1 MESRPAAGFTESG
14 KGLAR
19 PLKGGTI
26 VQREQFKSRLGFL
39 LLSAGCAIGLGNVW
53 RFPYMVG
60 QNGGAFFVLFY
71 LMFLVIVGLPILSME
86 LAVGRASRKSIIREF
101 ETLEQPGGKWHWY
114 SPFGMLG
121 NYMLMF
127 FYTVVAGWLVNY
139 FVQYLTGGL
148 TGLDTAGVQAAYRT
162 MLADPAT
169 MVFWMLVVVA
179 AGFAVCAGGLQ
190 KGVERVS
197 KWMMVALL
205 ALILVL
211 AVRSLTLPGGGEGL
225 AFYLMPNLENLN
237 KVGLANCL
245 AAAMDQS
252 FFTLSLGIG
261 AIAIFG
267 SYMKRDRSLLGESVG
282 IAVLDT
288 FVAITA
294 GLIIFPACFAYDVA
308 PDSGP
313 NLLFVTLPNVF
324 NNMAGGRL
332 WGALFFLFM
341 SFAALTTVVAVF
353 ENILACCM
361 DKWGWS
367 RKKAVWINLVIVAV
381 CSVPC
386 ALGFN
391 VWSSFQPLGANT
403 GVMDLESLIASTI
416 LLSVG
421 SLIYLLFCT
430 RRSGWGFDNYLAEAN
445 TGKGLKMPR
454 ALRFY
459 LTWVLPVLIVALLAM
474 SLWNNFQFLFV

>member
-1 MESRPAAGFTESG
+1 M
-14 KGLAR
+14 
-19 PLKGGTI
+19 
-26 VQREQFKSRLGFL
+26 QRERFKSRLGFL

-71 LMFLVIVGLPILSME
+71 LLFLIIMGLPILSME

-101 ETLEQPGGKWHWY
+101 ETLEKPGSKWHWY

-127 FYTVVAGWLVNY
+127 FYTVVGGWLVNY
-139 FVQYLTGGL
+139 FVQYLTGSL
-148 TGLDTAGVQAAYRT
+148 AGLDSEGVQAAYAS
-162 MLADPAT
+162 MLSDPAE
-169 MVFWMLVVVA
+169 MISWMLVVVLI
-179 AGFAVCAGGLQ
+179 GFVICLGGLQ
-190 KGVERVS
+190 KGVERIS

-225 AFYLMPNLENLN
+225 AFYLMPNLENLK
-237 KVGLANCL
+237 KVGLVNCL
-245 AAAMDQS
+245 AGAMEQS

-267 SYMKRDRSLLGESVG
+267 SYMNKDRTLLGESVG
-282 IAVLDT
+282 IAALDT

-294 GLIIFPACFAYDVA
+294 GLIIFPACFAYGVA

-324 NNMAGGRL
+324 INMAGGRL

-361 DKWGWS
+361 DKWGWT
-367 RKKAVWINLVIVAV
+367 RKKAVLVNLVILALG
-381 CSVPC
+381 SVPC

-391 VWSSFQPLGANT
+391 VWSNFNPLGAGT
-403 GVMDLESLIASTI
+403 VVMDLEDFIVSTI
-416 LLSVG
+416 LLPFG
-421 SLIYLLFCT
+421 SLLYLLFCT
-430 RRSGWGFDNYLAEAN
+430 RRSGWGFDAYLEEAN
-445 TGKGLKMPR
+445 TGKGLKMAR

-459 LTWVLPVLIVALLAM
+459 LTWILPVMVAVLLVM
-474 SLWNNFQFLFV
+474 GLWSKLKFLFV

>member
-1 MESRPAAGFTESG
+1 M
-14 KGLAR
+14 
-19 PLKGGTI
+19 
-26 VQREQFKSRLGFL
+26 QRERFKSRLGFL

-71 LMFLVIVGLPILSME
+71 LLFLIIMGLPILSME

-101 ETLEQPGGKWHWY
+101 ETLEKPGSKWHWY

-127 FYTVVAGWLVNY
+127 FYTVVGGWLVNY
-139 FVQYLTGGL
+139 FVQYLTGSL
-148 TGLDTAGVQAAYRT
+148 AGLDSEGVQAAYAS
-162 MLADPAT
+162 MLSDPAE
-169 MVFWMLVVVA
+169 MISWMLVVVLI
-179 AGFAVCAGGLQ
+179 GFVICLGGLQ
-190 KGVERVS
+190 KGVERIS

-225 AFYLMPNLENLN
+225 AFYLMPNLENLK
-237 KVGLANCL
+237 KVGLVNCL
-245 AAAMDQS
+245 AGAMEQS

-267 SYMKRDRSLLGESVG
+267 SYMDKDRTLLGESVG
-282 IAVLDT
+282 IAALDT

-294 GLIIFPACFAYDVA
+294 GLIIFPACFAYGVA

-324 NNMAGGRL
+324 INMAGGRL

-361 DKWGWS
+361 DKWGWT
-367 RKKAVWINLVIVAV
+367 RKKAVLVNLVILALG
-381 CSVPC
+381 SVPC

-391 VWSSFQPLGANT
+391 VWSNFNPLGAGT
-403 GVMDLESLIASTI
+403 VVMDLEDFIVSTI
-416 LLSVG
+416 LLPFG
-421 SLIYLLFCT
+421 SLLYLLFCT
-430 RRSGWGFDNYLAEAN
+430 RRSGWGFVAYLEEAN
-445 TGKGLKMPR
+445 TGKGLKMAR

-459 LTWVLPVLIVALLAM
+459 LSWILPVMVAVLLAM
-474 SLWNNFQFLFV
+474 GLWNKLKFLFVA

>member
-1 MESRPAAGFTESG
+1 M
-14 KGLAR
+14 
-19 PLKGGTI
+19 
-26 VQREQFKSRLGFL
+26 QRERFKSRLGFL

-71 LMFLVIVGLPILSME
+71 LLFLIIMGLPILSME

-101 ETLEQPGGKWHWY
+101 ETLEKPGSKWHWY

-127 FYTVVAGWLVNY
+127 FYTVVGGWLVNY

-148 TGLDTAGVQAAYRT
+148 AGLDSEGVQAAYAS
-162 MLADPAT
+162 MLSDPAE
-169 MVFWMLVVVA
+169 MISWMLVVVLI
-179 AGFAVCAGGLQ
+179 GFVICLGGLQ
-190 KGVERVS
+190 KGVERIS

-225 AFYLMPNLENLN
+225 AFYLMPNLENLK
-237 KVGLANCL
+237 KVGLVNCL
-245 AAAMDQS
+245 AGAMEQS

-267 SYMKRDRSLLGESVG
+267 SYMDKDRTLLGESVG
-282 IAVLDT
+282 IAALDT

-294 GLIIFPACFAYDVA
+294 GLIIFPACFAYGVA

-324 NNMAGGRL
+324 INMAGGRL

-361 DKWGWS
+361 DKWGWT
-367 RKKAVWINLVIVAV
+367 RKKAVLVNLVILALG
-381 CSVPC
+381 SVPC

-391 VWSSFQPLGANT
+391 VWSNFNPLGAGT
-403 GVMDLESLIASTI
+403 VVMDLEDFIVSTI
-416 LLSVG
+416 LLPFG
-421 SLIYLLFCT
+421 SLLYLLFCT
-430 RRSGWGFDNYLAEAN
+430 RRSGWGFDAYLEEAN
-445 TGKGLKMPR
+445 TGKGLKMAR

-459 LTWVLPVLIVALLAM
+459 LTWILPVMVAVLLAM
-474 SLWNNFQFLFV
+474 GLWSKLKFLFVA

>member
-1 MESRPAAGFTESG
+1 M
-14 KGLAR
+14 
-19 PLKGGTI
+19 
-26 VQREQFKSRLGFL
+26 QRERFKSRLGFL

-71 LMFLVIVGLPILSME
+71 LLFLIIMGLPILSME

-101 ETLEQPGGKWHWY
+101 ETLEKPGSKWHWY

-127 FYTVVAGWLVNY
+127 FYTVVGGWLVNY
-139 FVQYLTGGL
+139 FVQYLTGSL
-148 TGLDTAGVQAAYRT
+148 AGLDSEGVQAAYAS
-162 MLADPAT
+162 MLSDPAE
-169 MVFWMLVVVA
+169 MISWMLVVVLI
-179 AGFAVCAGGLQ
+179 GFVICLGGLQ
-190 KGVERVS
+190 KGVERIS

-225 AFYLMPNLENLN
+225 AFYLMPNLENLK
-237 KVGLANCL
+237 KVGLVNCL
-245 AAAMDQS
+245 AGAMEQS

-267 SYMKRDRSLLGESVG
+267 SYMNKDRTLLGESVG
-282 IAVLDT
+282 IAALDT

-294 GLIIFPACFAYDVA
+294 GLIIFPACFAYGVA

-324 NNMAGGRL
+324 SNMAGGRL

-361 DKWGWS
+361 DKWGWT
-367 RKKAVWINLVIVAV
+367 RKKAVLVNLVILALG
-381 CSVPC
+381 SVPC

-391 VWSSFQPLGANT
+391 VWSNFNPLGAGT
-403 GVMDLESLIASTI
+403 VVMDLEDFIVSTI
-416 LLSVG
+416 LLPFG
-421 SLIYLLFCT
+421 SLLYLLFCT
-430 RRSGWGFDNYLAEAN
+430 RRSGWGFDAYLEEAN
-445 TGKGLKMPR
+445 TGKGLKMAR

-459 LTWVLPVLIVALLAM
+459 LTWILPVMVAVLLAM
-474 SLWNNFQFLFV
+474 GLWSKLKFLFV

>member
-1 MESRPAAGFTESG
+1 M
-14 KGLAR
+14 
-19 PLKGGTI
+19 
-26 VQREQFKSRLGFL
+26 QRERFKSRLGFL

-71 LMFLVIVGLPILSME
+71 LLFLIIMGLPILSME

-101 ETLEQPGGKWHWY
+101 ETLEKPGSKWHWY

-127 FYTVVAGWLVNY
+127 FYTVVGGWLVNY
-139 FVQYLTGGL
+139 FVQYLTGSL
-148 TGLDTAGVQAAYRT
+148 AGLDSEGVQAAYAS
-162 MLADPAT
+162 MLSDPAE
-169 MVFWMLVVVA
+169 MISWMLVVVLI
-179 AGFAVCAGGLQ
+179 GFVICLGGLQ
-190 KGVERVS
+190 KGVERIS

-225 AFYLMPNLENLN
+225 AFYLMPNLENLK
-237 KVGLANCL
+237 KVGLVNCL
-245 AAAMDQS
+245 AGAMEQS

-267 SYMKRDRSLLGESVG
+267 SYMNKDRTLLGESVG
-282 IAVLDT
+282 IAALDT

-294 GLIIFPACFAYDVA
+294 GLIIFPACFAYGVA

-324 NNMAGGRL
+324 INMAGGRL

-361 DKWGWS
+361 DKWGWT
-367 RKKAVWINLVIVAV
+367 RKKAVLVNLVILALG
-381 CSVPC
+381 SVPC

-391 VWSSFQPLGANT
+391 VWSHFNPLGAGT
-403 GVMDLESLIASTI
+403 VVMDLEDFIVSTI
-416 LLSVG
+416 LLPFG
-421 SLIYLLFCT
+421 SLLYLLFCT
-430 RRSGWGFDNYLAEAN
+430 RRSGWGFDAYLEEAN
-445 TGKGLKMPR
+445 TGKGLKMAR

-459 LTWVLPVLIVALLAM
+459 LTWILPVMVAVLLVM
-474 SLWNNFQFLFV
+474 GLWSKLKFLFVA

>member
-1 MESRPAAGFTESG
+1 M
-14 KGLAR
+14 
-19 PLKGGTI
+19 
-26 VQREQFKSRLGFL
+26 QRERFKSRLGFL

-71 LMFLVIVGLPILSME
+71 LLFLIIMGLPILSME

-101 ETLEQPGGKWHWY
+101 ETLEKPGSKWHWY

-127 FYTVVAGWLVNY
+127 FYTVVGGWLVNY
-139 FVQYLTGGL
+139 FVQYLTGSL
-148 TGLDTAGVQAAYRT
+148 AGLDSEGVQAAYAS
-162 MLADPAT
+162 MLSDPAE
-169 MVFWMLVVVA
+169 MISWMLVVVLI
-179 AGFAVCAGGLQ
+179 GFVICLGGLQ
-190 KGVERVS
+190 KGVERTS

-225 AFYLMPNLENLN
+225 AFYLMPNLENLK
-237 KVGLANCL
+237 KVGLVNCL
-245 AAAMDQS
+245 AGAMEQS

-267 SYMKRDRSLLGESVG
+267 SYMDKDRTLLGESVG
-282 IAVLDT
+282 IAALDT

-294 GLIIFPACFAYDVA
+294 GLIIFPACFAYGVA

-324 NNMAGGRL
+324 SNMAGGRL

-361 DKWGWS
+361 DKWGWT
-367 RKKAVWINLVIVAV
+367 RKKAVLVNLVILALG
-381 CSVPC
+381 SVPC

-391 VWSSFQPLGANT
+391 VWSNFNPLGAGT
-403 GVMDLESLIASTI
+403 VVMDLEDFIVSTI
-416 LLSVG
+416 LLPFG
-421 SLIYLLFCT
+421 SLLYLLFCT
-430 RRSGWGFDNYLAEAN
+430 RRSGWGFDAYLEEAN
-445 TGKGLKMPR
+445 TGKGLKMAR

-459 LTWVLPVLIVALLAM
+459 LTWILPVMVAVLLVM
-474 SLWNNFQFLFV
+474 GLWSKLKFLFVA

>member
-1 MESRPAAGFTESG
+1 M
-14 KGLAR
+14 
-19 PLKGGTI
+19 
-26 VQREQFKSRLGFL
+26 QRERFKSRLGFL

-71 LMFLVIVGLPILSME
+71 LLFLIIMGLPILSME

-101 ETLEQPGGKWHWY
+101 ETLEKPGSKWHWY

-127 FYTVVAGWLVNY
+127 FYTVVGGWLVNY
-139 FVQYLTGGL
+139 FVQYLTGSL
-148 TGLDTAGVQAAYRT
+148 AGLDSEGVQAAYAS
-162 MLADPAT
+162 MLSDPAE
-169 MVFWMLVVVA
+169 MISWMLVVVLI
-179 AGFAVCAGGLQ
+179 GFVICLGGLQ
-190 KGVERVS
+190 KGVERIS

-225 AFYLMPNLENLN
+225 AFYLMPNLENLK
-237 KVGLANCL
+237 KVGLVNCL
-245 AAAMDQS
+245 AGAMEQS

-267 SYMKRDRSLLGESVG
+267 SYMNKDRTLLGESVG
-282 IAVLDT
+282 IAALDT

-294 GLIIFPACFAYDVA
+294 GLIIFPACFAYGVA

-324 NNMAGGRL
+324 INMAGGRL

-361 DKWGWS
+361 DKWGWT
-367 RKKAVWINLVIVAV
+367 RKKAVLVNLVILALG
-381 CSVPC
+381 SVPC

-391 VWSSFQPLGANT
+391 VWSNFNPLGT
-403 GVMDLESLIASTI
+403 GTVVMDLEDFIVSTI
-416 LLSVG
+416 LLPFG
-421 SLIYLLFCT
+421 SLLYLLFCT
-430 RRSGWGFDNYLAEAN
+430 RRSGWGFDAYLEEAN
-445 TGKGLKMPR
+445 TGKGLKMAR

-459 LTWVLPVLIVALLAM
+459 LTWILPVMVAVLLVM
-474 SLWNNFQFLFV
+474 GLWSKLKFLFVA

>member
-1 MESRPAAGFTESG
+1 M
-14 KGLAR
+14 
-19 PLKGGTI
+19 
-26 VQREQFKSRLGFL
+26 QRERFKSRLGFL

-71 LMFLVIVGLPILSME
+71 LLFLIIMGLPILSME

-101 ETLEQPGGKWHWY
+101 ETLEKPGSKWHWY

-127 FYTVVAGWLVNY
+127 FYTVVGGWLVNY
-139 FVQYLTGGL
+139 FVQYLTGSL
-148 TGLDTAGVQAAYRT
+148 AGLDSEGVQAAYAS
-162 MLADPAT
+162 MLSDPAE
-169 MVFWMLVVVA
+169 MISWMLVVVLI
-179 AGFAVCAGGLQ
+179 GFVICLGGLQ
-190 KGVERVS
+190 KGVERIS

-225 AFYLMPNLENLN
+225 AFYLMPNLENLK
-237 KVGLANCL
+237 KVGLVNCL
-245 AAAMDQS
+245 AGAMEQS

-267 SYMKRDRSLLGESVG
+267 SYMNKDRTLLGESVG
-282 IAVLDT
+282 IAALDT

-294 GLIIFPACFAYDVA
+294 GLIIFPACFAYGVA

-324 NNMAGGRL
+324 INMAGGRP

-361 DKWGWS
+361 DKWGWT
-367 RKKAVWINLVIVAV
+367 RKKAVLVNLVILALG
-381 CSVPC
+381 SVPC

-391 VWSSFQPLGANT
+391 VWSNFNPLGAGT
-403 GVMDLESLIASTI
+403 VVMDLEDFIVSTI
-416 LLSVG
+416 LLPFG
-421 SLIYLLFCT
+421 SLLYLLFCT
-430 RRSGWGFDNYLAEAN
+430 RRSGWGFDAYLEEAN
-445 TGKGLKMPR
+445 TGKGLKMAR

-459 LTWVLPVLIVALLAM
+459 LTWILPVMVAVLLVM
-474 SLWNNFQFLFV
+474 GLWSKLKFLFVA

>member
-1 MESRPAAGFTESG
+1 M
-14 KGLAR
+14 
-19 PLKGGTI
+19 
-26 VQREQFKSRLGFL
+26 QRERFKSRLGFL

-71 LMFLVIVGLPILSME
+71 LLFLIIMGLPILSME

-101 ETLEQPGGKWHWY
+101 ETLEKPGSKWHWY

-127 FYTVVAGWLVNY
+127 FYTVVGGWLVNY
-139 FVQYLTGGL
+139 FVQYLTGSL
-148 TGLDTAGVQAAYRT
+148 AGLDSEGVQAAYAS
-162 MLADPAT
+162 MLSDPAE
-169 MVFWMLVVVA
+169 MISWMLVVVLI
-179 AGFAVCAGGLQ
+179 GFVICLGGLQ
-190 KGVERVS
+190 KGLERIS

-225 AFYLMPNLENLN
+225 AFYLMPNLENLK
-237 KVGLANCL
+237 KVGLVNCL
-245 AAAMDQS
+245 AGAMEQS

-267 SYMKRDRSLLGESVG
+267 SYMNKDRTLLGESVG
-282 IAVLDT
+282 IAALDT

-294 GLIIFPACFAYDVA
+294 GLIIFPACFAYGVA

-324 NNMAGGRL
+324 INMAGGRL

-361 DKWGWS
+361 DKWGWT
-367 RKKAVWINLVIVAV
+367 RKKAVLVNLVILALG
-381 CSVPC
+381 SVPC

-391 VWSSFQPLGANT
+391 VWSNFNPLGAGT
-403 GVMDLESLIASTI
+403 VVMDLEDFIVSTI
-416 LLSVG
+416 LLPFG
-421 SLIYLLFCT
+421 SLLYLLFCT
-430 RRSGWGFDNYLAEAN
+430 RRSGWGFDAYLEEAN
-445 TGKGLKMPR
+445 TGKGLKMAR

-459 LTWVLPVLIVALLAM
+459 LTWILPVMVAVLLVM
-474 SLWNNFQFLFV
+474 GLWSKLKFLFVA

>member
-1 MESRPAAGFTESG
+1 M
-14 KGLAR
+14 
-19 PLKGGTI
+19 
-26 VQREQFKSRLGFL
+26 QRERFKSRLGFL

-71 LMFLVIVGLPILSME
+71 LLFLIIMGLPILSME

-101 ETLEQPGGKWHWY
+101 ETLEKPGSKWHWY

-127 FYTVVAGWLVNY
+127 FYTVVGGWLVNY
-139 FVQYLTGGL
+139 FVQYLTGSL
-148 TGLDTAGVQAAYRT
+148 AGLDSEGVQAAYAS
-162 MLADPAT
+162 MLSDPAE
-169 MVFWMLVVVA
+169 MISWMLVVVLI
-179 AGFAVCAGGLQ
+179 GFVICLGGLQ
-190 KGVERVS
+190 KGVERIS

-225 AFYLMPNLENLN
+225 AFYLMPNLENLK
-237 KVGLANCL
+237 KVGLVNCL
-245 AAAMDQS
+245 AGAMEQS

-267 SYMKRDRSLLGESVG
+267 SYMDKDRTLLGESVG
-282 IAVLDT
+282 IAALDT

-294 GLIIFPACFAYDVA
+294 GLIIFPACFAYGVA

-324 NNMAGGRL
+324 INMAGGRL

-361 DKWGWS
+361 DKWGWT
-367 RKKAVWINLVIVAV
+367 RKKAVLVNLVILALG
-381 CSVPC
+381 SVPC

-391 VWSSFQPLGANT
+391 VWSNFNPLGAGT
-403 GVMDLESLIASTI
+403 VVMDLEDFIVSTI
-416 LLSVG
+416 LLPFG
-421 SLIYLLFCT
+421 SLLYLLFCT
-430 RRSGWGFDNYLAEAN
+430 RRSGWGFDAYLEEAN
-445 TGKGLKMPR
+445 TGKGLKMAR

-459 LTWVLPVLIVALLAM
+459 LTWILPVMVAVLLVM
-474 SLWNNFQFLFV
+474 GLWSKLKFLFVA

>member
-1 MESRPAAGFTESG
+1 M
-14 KGLAR
+14 
-19 PLKGGTI
+19 
-26 VQREQFKSRLGFL
+26 QRERFKSRLGFL

-71 LMFLVIVGLPILSME
+71 LLFLIIMGLPILSME

-101 ETLEQPGGKWHWY
+101 ETLEKPGSKWHWY

-127 FYTVVAGWLVNY
+127 FYTVVGGWLVNY
-139 FVQYLTGGL
+139 FVQYLTGSL
-148 TGLDTAGVQAAYRT
+148 AGLDSEGVQVAYAS
-162 MLADPAT
+162 MLSDPAE
-169 MVFWMLVVVA
+169 MISWMLVVVLI
-179 AGFAVCAGGLQ
+179 GFVICLGGLQ
-190 KGVERVS
+190 KGVERIS

-225 AFYLMPNLENLN
+225 AFYLMPNLENLK
-237 KVGLANCL
+237 KVGLVNCL
-245 AAAMDQS
+245 AGAMEQS

-267 SYMKRDRSLLGESVG
+267 SYMDKDRTLLGESVG
-282 IAVLDT
+282 IAALDT

-294 GLIIFPACFAYDVA
+294 GLIIFPACFAYGVA

-324 NNMAGGRL
+324 INMAGGRL

-361 DKWGWS
+361 DKWGWT
-367 RKKAVWINLVIVAV
+367 RKKAVLVNLVILALG
-381 CSVPC
+381 SVPC

-391 VWSSFQPLGANT
+391 VWSNFNPLGAGT
-403 GVMDLESLIASTI
+403 VVMDLEDFIVSTI
-416 LLSVG
+416 LLPFG
-421 SLIYLLFCT
+421 SLLYLLFCT
-430 RRSGWGFDNYLAEAN
+430 RRSGWGFDAYLEEAN
-445 TGKGLKMPR
+445 TGKGLKMAR

-459 LTWVLPVLIVALLAM
+459 LTWILPVMVAVLLVM
-474 SLWNNFQFLFV
+474 GLWSKLKFLFVA

>member
-1 MESRPAAGFTESG
+1 M
-14 KGLAR
+14 
-19 PLKGGTI
+19 
-26 VQREQFKSRLGFL
+26 QRERFKSRLGFL

-71 LMFLVIVGLPILSME
+71 LLFLIIMGLPILSME

-101 ETLEQPGGKWHWY
+101 ETLEKPGSKWHWY

-127 FYTVVAGWLVNY
+127 FYTVVGGWLVNY
-139 FVQYLTGGL
+139 FVQYLTGSL
-148 TGLDTAGVQAAYRT
+148 AGLDSEGVQAAYAS
-162 MLADPAT
+162 MLSDPAE
-169 MVFWMLVVVA
+169 MISWMLVVVLI
-179 AGFAVCAGGLQ
+179 GFVICLGGLQ
-190 KGVERVS
+190 KGVERTS

-225 AFYLMPNLENLN
+225 AFYLMPNLENLK
-237 KVGLANCL
+237 KVGLVNCL
-245 AAAMDQS
+245 AGAMEQS

-267 SYMKRDRSLLGESVG
+267 SYMNKDRTLLGESVG
-282 IAVLDT
+282 IAALDT

-294 GLIIFPACFAYDVA
+294 GLIIFPACFAYGVA

-324 NNMAGGRL
+324 INMAGGRL

-361 DKWGWS
+361 DKWGWT
-367 RKKAVWINLVIVAV
+367 RKKAVLVNLVILALG
-381 CSVPC
+381 SVPC

-391 VWSSFQPLGANT
+391 VWSNFNPLGAGT
-403 GVMDLESLIASTI
+403 VVMDLEDFIVSTI
-416 LLSVG
+416 LLPFG
-421 SLIYLLFCT
+421 SLLYLLFCT
-430 RRSGWGFDNYLAEAN
+430 RRSGWGFDAYLEEAN
-445 TGKGLKMPR
+445 TGKGLKMAR

-459 LTWVLPVLIVALLAM
+459 LTWILPVMVAVLLAM
-474 SLWNNFQFLFV
+474 GLWNKLKFLFV

>member
-1 MESRPAAGFTESG
+1 M
-14 KGLAR
+14 
-19 PLKGGTI
+19 
-26 VQREQFKSRLGFL
+26 QRERFKSRLGFL

-71 LMFLVIVGLPILSME
+71 LLFLIIMGLPILSME

-101 ETLEQPGGKWHWY
+101 ETLEKPGSKWHWY

-127 FYTVVAGWLVNY
+127 FYTVVGGWLVNY
-139 FVQYLTGGL
+139 FVQYLTGSL
-148 TGLDTAGVQAAYRT
+148 AGLDSEGVQAAYAS
-162 MLADPAT
+162 MLSDPAE
-169 MVFWMLVVVA
+169 MISWMLVVVLI
-179 AGFAVCAGGLQ
+179 GFVICLGGLQ
-190 KGVERVS
+190 KGVERIS

-225 AFYLMPNLENLN
+225 AFYLMPNLENLK
-237 KVGLANCL
+237 KVGLVNCL
-245 AAAMDQS
+245 AGAMEQS

-267 SYMKRDRSLLGESVG
+267 SYMDKDRTLLGESVG
-282 IAVLDT
+282 IAALDT

-294 GLIIFPACFAYDVA
+294 GLIIFPACFAYGVA

-324 NNMAGGRL
+324 INMAGGRL

-361 DKWGWS
+361 DKWGWT
-367 RKKAVWINLVIVAV
+367 RKKAVLVNLVILALG
-381 CSVPC
+381 SVPC

-391 VWSSFQPLGANT
+391 VWSNFNPLGAGT
-403 GVMDLESLIASTI
+403 VVMDLEDFIVSTI
-416 LLSVG
+416 LLPFG
-421 SLIYLLFCT
+421 SLLYLLFCT
-430 RRSGWGFDNYLAEAN
+430 RRSGWGFDAYLEEAN
-445 TGKGLKMPR
+445 TGKGLKMAR

-459 LTWVLPVLIVALLAM
+459 LTWILPVMVAVLLAM
-474 SLWNNFQFLFV
+474 GLWNKLKFLFV

>member
-1 MESRPAAGFTESG
+1 M
-14 KGLAR
+14 
-19 PLKGGTI
+19 
-26 VQREQFKSRLGFL
+26 QRERFKSRLGFL

-71 LMFLVIVGLPILSME
+71 LLFLIIMGLPILSME

-101 ETLEQPGGKWHWY
+101 ETLEKPGSKWHWY

-127 FYTVVAGWLVNY
+127 FYTVVGGWLVNY
-139 FVQYLTGGL
+139 FVQYLTGSL
-148 TGLDTAGVQAAYRT
+148 AGLDSEGVQAAYAS
-162 MLADPAT
+162 MLSDPAE
-169 MVFWMLVVVA
+169 MISWMLVVVLI
-179 AGFAVCAGGLQ
+179 GFVICLGGLQ
-190 KGVERVS
+190 KGVERIS

-225 AFYLMPNLENLN
+225 AFYLMPNLENLK
-237 KVGLANCL
+237 KVGLVNCL
-245 AAAMDQS
+245 AGAMEQS

-267 SYMKRDRSLLGESVG
+267 SYMDKDRTLLGESVG
-282 IAVLDT
+282 IAALDT

-294 GLIIFPACFAYDVA
+294 GLIIFPACFAYGVA

-324 NNMAGGRL
+324 INMAGGRL

-361 DKWGWS
+361 DKWGWT
-367 RKKAVWINLVIVAV
+367 RKKAVLVNLVILALG
-381 CSVPC
+381 SVPC

-391 VWSSFQPLGANT
+391 VWSNFNPLGAGT
-403 GVMDLESLIASTI
+403 VVMDLEDFIVSTI
-416 LLSVG
+416 LLPFG
-421 SLIYLLFCT
+421 SLLYLLFCT
-430 RRSGWGFDNYLAEAN
+430 RRSGWGFDAYLEEAN
-445 TGKGLKMPR
+445 TGKGLKMAR

-459 LTWVLPVLIVALLAM
+459 LT
-474 SLWNNFQFLFV
+474 

>member
-1 MESRPAAGFTESG
+1 M
-14 KGLAR
+14 
-19 PLKGGTI
+19 
-26 VQREQFKSRLGFL
+26 QRERFKSRLGFL

-71 LMFLVIVGLPILSME
+71 LLFLIIMGLPILSME

-101 ETLEQPGGKWHWY
+101 ETLEKPGSKWHWY

-127 FYTVVAGWLVNY
+127 FYTVVGGWLVNY
-139 FVQYLTGGL
+139 FVQYLTGSL
-148 TGLDTAGVQAAYRT
+148 AGLDSEGVQAAYAS
-162 MLADPAT
+162 MLSDPAE
-169 MVFWMLVVVA
+169 MISWMLVVVLI
-179 AGFAVCAGGLQ
+179 GFVICLGGLQ
-190 KGVERVS
+190 KGVERIS

-225 AFYLMPNLENLN
+225 AFYLMPNLENLK
-237 KVGLANCL
+237 KVGLVNCL
-245 AAAMDQS
+245 AGAMEQS

-267 SYMKRDRSLLGESVG
+267 SYMDKDRTLLGESVG
-282 IAVLDT
+282 IAALDT

-294 GLIIFPACFAYDVA
+294 GLIIFPACFAYGVA

-324 NNMAGGRL
+324 INMAGGRL

-361 DKWGWS
+361 DKWGWT
-367 RKKAVWINLVIVAV
+367 RKKAVLVNLVILALG
-381 CSVPC
+381 SVPC

-391 VWSSFQPLGANT
+391 VWSNFNPLGAGT
-403 GVMDLESLIASTI
+403 VVMDLEDFIVSTI
-416 LLSVG
+416 LLPFG
-421 SLIYLLFCT
+421 SLLYLLFCT
-430 RRSGWGFDNYLAEAN
+430 RRSGWGFDAYLEEAN
-445 TGKGLKMPR
+445 TGKGLKMAR

-459 LTWVLPVLIVALLAM
+459 LTWILPVMVAVLLAM
-474 SLWNNFQFLFV
+474 GLWSKLKFLFVA

>member
-1 MESRPAAGFTESG
+1 M
-14 KGLAR
+14 
-19 PLKGGTI
+19 
-26 VQREQFKSRLGFL
+26 QRERFKSRLGFL

-71 LMFLVIVGLPILSME
+71 LLFLIIMGLPILSME

-101 ETLEQPGGKWHWY
+101 ETLEKPGSKWHWY

-127 FYTVVAGWLVNY
+127 FYTVVGGWLVNY
-139 FVQYLTGGL
+139 FVQYLTGSL
-148 TGLDTAGVQAAYRT
+148 AGLDSEGVQAAYAS
-162 MLADPAT
+162 MLSDPAE
-169 MVFWMLVVVA
+169 MISWMLVVVLI
-179 AGFAVCAGGLQ
+179 GFVICLGGLQ
-190 KGVERVS
+190 KGVERTS

-225 AFYLMPNLENLN
+225 AFYLMPNLENLK
-237 KVGLANCL
+237 KVGLVNCL
-245 AAAMDQS
+245 AGAMEQS

-267 SYMKRDRSLLGESVG
+267 SYMNKDRTLLGESVG
-282 IAVLDT
+282 IAALDT

-294 GLIIFPACFAYDVA
+294 GLIIFPACFAYGVA

-324 NNMAGGRL
+324 INMAGGRL

-361 DKWGWS
+361 DKWGWT
-367 RKKAVWINLVIVAV
+367 RKKAVLVNLVILALG
-381 CSVPC
+381 SVPC

-391 VWSSFQPLGANT
+391 VWSNFNPLGT
-403 GVMDLESLIASTI
+403 GTVVMDLEDFIVSTI
-416 LLSVG
+416 LLPFG
-421 SLIYLLFCT
+421 SLLYLLFCT
-430 RRSGWGFDNYLAEAN
+430 RRSGWGFDAYLEEAN
-445 TGKGLKMPR
+445 TGKGLKMAR

-459 LTWVLPVLIVALLAM
+459 LTWILPVMVAVLLAM
-474 SLWNNFQFLFV
+474 GLWSKLKFLFVA

>member
-1 MESRPAAGFTESG
+1 M
-14 KGLAR
+14 
-19 PLKGGTI
+19 
-26 VQREQFKSRLGFL
+26 QRERFKSRLGFL

-71 LMFLVIVGLPILSME
+71 LLFLVIMGLPILSME

-101 ETLEQPGGKWHWY
+101 ETLEKPGSKWHWY

-127 FYTVVAGWLVNY
+127 FYTVVGGWLVNY
-139 FVQYLTGGL
+139 FVQYLTGSL
-148 TGLDTAGVQAAYRT
+148 AGLDSEGVQAAYAS
-162 MLADPAT
+162 MLSDPAE
-169 MVFWMLVVVA
+169 MISWMLVVVLI
-179 AGFAVCAGGLQ
+179 GFVICLGGLQ
-190 KGVERVS
+190 KGVERIS

-225 AFYLMPNLENLN
+225 AFYLMPNLENLK
-237 KVGLANCL
+237 KVGLVNCL
-245 AAAMDQS
+245 AGAMEQS

-267 SYMKRDRSLLGESVG
+267 SYMDKDRTLLGESVG
-282 IAVLDT
+282 IAALDT

-294 GLIIFPACFAYDVA
+294 GLIIFPACFAYGVA

-324 NNMAGGRL
+324 SNMAGGRL

-361 DKWGWS
+361 DKWGWT
-367 RKKAVWINLVIVAV
+367 RKKAVLVNLVILALG
-381 CSVPC
+381 SVPC

-391 VWSSFQPLGANT
+391 VWSNFNPLGAGT
-403 GVMDLESLIASTI
+403 VVMDLEDFIVSTI
-416 LLSVG
+416 LLPFG
-421 SLIYLLFCT
+421 SLLYLLFCT
-430 RRSGWGFDNYLAEAN
+430 RRSGWGFDAYLEEAN
-445 TGKGLKMPR
+445 TGKGLKMAR

-459 LTWVLPVLIVALLAM
+459 LTWILPVMVAVLLAM
-474 SLWNNFQFLFV
+474 GLWNKLKFLFV

>member
-1 MESRPAAGFTESG
+1 M
-14 KGLAR
+14 
-19 PLKGGTI
+19 
-26 VQREQFKSRLGFL
+26 QRERFKSRLGFL

-71 LMFLVIVGLPILSME
+71 LLFLIIMGLPILSME

-101 ETLEQPGGKWHWY
+101 ETLEKPGSKWHWY

-127 FYTVVAGWLVNY
+127 FYTVVGGWLVNY
-139 FVQYLTGGL
+139 FVQYLTGSL
-148 TGLDTAGVQAAYRT
+148 AGLDSEGVQAAYAS
-162 MLADPAT
+162 MLSDPAE
-169 MVFWMLVVVA
+169 MISWMLVVVLI
-179 AGFAVCAGGLQ
+179 GFVICLGGLQ
-190 KGVERVS
+190 KGVERIS

-225 AFYLMPNLENLN
+225 AFYLMPNLENLK
-237 KVGLANCL
+237 KVGLVNCL
-245 AAAMDQS
+245 AGAMEQS

-267 SYMKRDRSLLGESVG
+267 SYMNKDRTLLGESVG

-294 GLIIFPACFAYDVA
+294 GLIIFPACFAYGVA

-324 NNMAGGRL
+324 INMAGGRL

-361 DKWGWS
+361 DKWGWT
-367 RKKAVWINLVIVAV
+367 RKKAVLVNLVILALG
-381 CSVPC
+381 SVPC

-391 VWSSFQPLGANT
+391 VWSNFNPLGAGT
-403 GVMDLESLIASTI
+403 VVMDLEDFIVSTI
-416 LLSVG
+416 LLPFG
-421 SLIYLLFCT
+421 SLLYLLFCT
-430 RRSGWGFDNYLAEAN
+430 RRSGWGFDAYLEEAN
-445 TGKGLKMPR
+445 TGKGLKMAR

-459 LTWVLPVLIVALLAM
+459 LTWILPVMVAVLLVM
-474 SLWNNFQFLFV
+474 GLWSKLKFLFV

>member
-1 MESRPAAGFTESG
+1 M
-14 KGLAR
+14 
-19 PLKGGTI
+19 
-26 VQREQFKSRLGFL
+26 QRERFKSRLGFL

-71 LMFLVIVGLPILSME
+71 LLFLIIMGLPILSME

-101 ETLEQPGGKWHWY
+101 ETLEKPGSKWHWY

-127 FYTVVAGWLVNY
+127 FYTVVGGWLVNY
-139 FVQYLTGGL
+139 FVQYLTGSL
-148 TGLDTAGVQAAYRT
+148 AGLDSEGVQAAYAS
-162 MLADPAT
+162 MLSDPAE
-169 MVFWMLVVVA
+169 MISWMLVVVLI
-179 AGFAVCAGGLQ
+179 GFVICLGGLQ
-190 KGVERVS
+190 KGVERIS

-225 AFYLMPNLENLN
+225 AFYLMPNLENLK
-237 KVGLANCL
+237 KVGLVNCL
-245 AAAMDQS
+245 AGAMEQS

-267 SYMKRDRSLLGESVG
+267 SYMDKDRTLLGESVG
-282 IAVLDT
+282 IAALDT

-294 GLIIFPACFAYDVA
+294 GLIIFPACFAYGVA

-324 NNMAGGRL
+324 SNMAGGRL

-361 DKWGWS
+361 DKWGWT
-367 RKKAVWINLVIVAV
+367 RKKAVLVNLVILALG
-381 CSVPC
+381 SVPC

-391 VWSSFQPLGANT
+391 VWSNFNPLGAGT
-403 GVMDLESLIASTI
+403 VVMDLEDFIVSTI
-416 LLSVG
+416 LLPFG
-421 SLIYLLFCT
+421 SLLYLLFCT
-430 RRSGWGFDNYLAEAN
+430 RRSGWGFDAYLEEAN
-445 TGKGLKMPR
+445 TGKGLKMAR

-459 LTWVLPVLIVALLAM
+459 LTWILPVMVAVLLAM
-474 SLWNNFQFLFV
+474 GLWNKLKFLFV

>member
-1 MESRPAAGFTESG
+1 M
-14 KGLAR
+14 
-19 PLKGGTI
+19 
-26 VQREQFKSRLGFL
+26 QRERFKSRLGFL

-71 LMFLVIVGLPILSME
+71 LLFLIIMGLPILSME

-101 ETLEQPGGKWHWY
+101 ETLEKPGSKWHWY

-127 FYTVVAGWLVNY
+127 FYTVVGGWLVNY
-139 FVQYLTGGL
+139 FVQYLTGSL
-148 TGLDTAGVQAAYRT
+148 AGLDSEGVQAAYAS
-162 MLADPAT
+162 MLSDPAE
-169 MVFWMLVVVA
+169 MISWMLVVVLI
-179 AGFAVCAGGLQ
+179 GFVICLGGLQ
-190 KGVERVS
+190 KGVERIS

-225 AFYLMPNLENLN
+225 AFYLMPNLENLK
-237 KVGLANCL
+237 KVGLVNCL
-245 AAAMDQS
+245 AGAMEQS

-267 SYMKRDRSLLGESVG
+267 SYMDKDRTLLGESVG
-282 IAVLDT
+282 IAALDT

-294 GLIIFPACFAYDVA
+294 GLIIFPACFAYGVA

-324 NNMAGGRL
+324 INMAGGRL

-361 DKWGWS
+361 DKWGWT
-367 RKKAVWINLVIVAV
+367 RKKAVLVNLVILALG
-381 CSVPC
+381 SVPC

-391 VWSSFQPLGANT
+391 VWSNFNPLGAGT
-403 GVMDLESLIASTI
+403 VVMDLEDFIVSTI
-416 LLSVG
+416 LLPFG
-421 SLIYLLFCT
+421 SLLYLLFCT
-430 RRSGWGFDNYLAEAN
+430 RRSGWGFDAYLEEAN
-445 TGKGLKMPR
+445 TGKGLKMAR

-459 LTWVLPVLIVALLAM
+459 LTWILPVMVAVLLAM
-474 SLWNNFQFLFV
+474 GLWSKLKFLFV

>member
-1 MESRPAAGFTESG
+1 M
-14 KGLAR
+14 
-19 PLKGGTI
+19 
-26 VQREQFKSRLGFL
+26 QRERFKSRLGFL

-71 LMFLVIVGLPILSME
+71 LLFLIIMGLPILSME

-101 ETLEQPGGKWHWY
+101 ETLEKPGSKWHWY

-127 FYTVVAGWLVNY
+127 FYTVVGGWLVNY
-139 FVQYLTGGL
+139 FVQYLTGSL
-148 TGLDTAGVQAAYRT
+148 AGLDSEGVQAAYAS
-162 MLADPAT
+162 MLSDPAE
-169 MVFWMLVVVA
+169 MISWMLVVVLI
-179 AGFAVCAGGLQ
+179 GFVICLGGLQ
-190 KGVERVS
+190 KGVERIS

-225 AFYLMPNLENLN
+225 AFYLMPNLENLK
-237 KVGLANCL
+237 KVGLVNCL
-245 AAAMDQS
+245 AGAMEQS

-267 SYMKRDRSLLGESVG
+267 SYMDKDRTLLGESVG
-282 IAVLDT
+282 IAALDT

-294 GLIIFPACFAYDVA
+294 GLIIFPACFAYGVA

-324 NNMAGGRL
+324 INMAGGRL

-361 DKWGWS
+361 DKWGWT
-367 RKKAVWINLVIVAV
+367 RKKAVLVNLVILALG
-381 CSVPC
+381 SVPC

-391 VWSSFQPLGANT
+391 VWSNFNPLGAGT
-403 GVMDLESLIASTI
+403 VVMDLEDFIVSTI
-416 LLSVG
+416 LLPFG
-421 SLIYLLFCT
+421 SLLYLLFCT
-430 RRSGWGFDNYLAEAN
+430 RRSGWGFDAYLEEAN
-445 TGKGLKMPR
+445 TGKGLKMAR

-459 LTWVLPVLIVALLAM
+459 LTWILPVMVAVLLVM
-474 SLWNNFQFLFV
+474 GLWSKLKFRFV

>member
-1 MESRPAAGFTESG
+1 M
-14 KGLAR
+14 
-19 PLKGGTI
+19 
-26 VQREQFKSRLGFL
+26 QRERFKSRLGFL

-71 LMFLVIVGLPILSME
+71 LLFLVIMGLPILSME

-101 ETLEQPGGKWHWY
+101 ETLEKPGSKWHWY

-127 FYTVVAGWLVNY
+127 FYTVVGGWLVNY
-139 FVQYLTGGL
+139 FVQYLTGSL
-148 TGLDTAGVQAAYRT
+148 AGLDSEGVQAAYAS
-162 MLADPAT
+162 MLSDPAE
-169 MVFWMLVVVA
+169 MISWMLVVVLI
-179 AGFAVCAGGLQ
+179 GFVICLGGLQ
-190 KGVERVS
+190 KGVERIS

-225 AFYLMPNLENLN
+225 AFYLMPNLENLK
-237 KVGLANCL
+237 KVGLVNCL
-245 AAAMDQS
+245 AGAMEQS

-267 SYMKRDRSLLGESVG
+267 SYMDKDRTLLGESVG
-282 IAVLDT
+282 IAALDT

-294 GLIIFPACFAYDVA
+294 GLIIFPACFAYGVA

-324 NNMAGGRL
+324 INMAGGRL

-361 DKWGWS
+361 DKWGWT
-367 RKKAVWINLVIVAV
+367 RKKAVLVNLVILALG
-381 CSVPC
+381 SVPC

-391 VWSSFQPLGANT
+391 VWSNFNPLGAGT
-403 GVMDLESLIASTI
+403 VVMDLEDFIVSTI
-416 LLSVG
+416 LLPFG
-421 SLIYLLFCT
+421 SLLYLLFCT
-430 RRSGWGFDNYLAEAN
+430 RRSGWGFDAYLEEAN
-445 TGKGLKMPR
+445 TGKGLKMAR

-459 LTWVLPVLIVALLAM
+459 LTWILPVMVAVLLAM
-474 SLWNNFQFLFV
+474 GLWSKLKFLFV

>member
-1 MESRPAAGFTESG
+1 M
-14 KGLAR
+14 
-19 PLKGGTI
+19 
-26 VQREQFKSRLGFL
+26 QREQFKSRLGFL

-71 LMFLVIVGLPILSME
+71 LMFLVIMGLPILSME
-86 LAVGRASRKSIIREF
+86 LAVGRASRQSIIREF
-101 ETLEQPGGKWHWY
+101 ETLEQPGSKWHWY

-121 NYMLMF
+121 NYILMF
-127 FYTVVAGWLVNY
+127 FYTVVGGWLVNY
-139 FVQYLTGGL
+139 FVQYLTGSL
-148 TGLDTAGVQAAYRT
+148 DGLDTAGVDAAYAA
-162 MLADPAT
+162 MLGDPAG
-169 MVFWMLVVVA
+169 MLFWMVVVVLV
-179 AGFAVCAGGLQ
+179 GFAVCAGGLQ

-197 KWMMVALL
+197 KGMMVALL

-237 KVGLANCL
+237 KVGLVNCL
-245 AAAMDQS
+245 AGAMEQS

-294 GLIIFPACFAYDVA
+294 GLIIFPACFAYGVA

-324 NNMAGGRL
+324 NNMTGGRL

-353 ENILACCM
+353 ENILSCCM

-367 RKKAVWINLVIVAV
+367 RKKAVAVNLVILILG
-381 CSVPC
+381 SVPC

-391 VWSSFQPLGANT
+391 LWSSFAPLGAGT
-403 GVMDLESLIASTI
+403 VVMDLEDFLVSTI
-416 LLSVG
+416 LLPFG
-421 SLIYLLFCT
+421 SLLYLLFCT
-430 RRSGWGFDNYLAEAN
+430 RRAGWGFDNYLAEAN

-459 LTWVLPVLIVALLAM
+459 LTWVLPVLVAVLLAM
-474 SLWNNFQFLFV
+474 GLWSKLKFLIV